1 MEEDINGFENE
12 TFSYEMVVEL
22 LPLIIGAIL
31 MN

>member
-12 TFSYEMVVEL
+12 IFSYEMVVEL